1 MNDDQIAQ
9 IRAFNRFYTA
19 FIGVLDKHYL
29 NSGFS
34 LTEGRI
40 LFEIYHQP
48 AGITAS
54 ALIETL
60 HLDKGYLSRMLRQLE
75 KRRLIEK
82 KKAAND
88 KRSFYLFLSR
98 KGKLEFEKLNVATQE
113 HAAQLLVPLK
123 NAQIINLINYMEAI
137 RQILTNANI

>member
-1 MNDDQIAQ
+1 
-9 IRAFNRFYTA
+9 
-19 FIGVLDKHYL
+19 
-29 NSGFS
+29 
-34 LTEGRI
+34 
-40 LFEIYHQP
+40 
-48 AGITAS
+48 
-54 ALIETL
+54 
-60 HLDKGYLSRMLRQLE
+60 MLCQLE

-113 HAAQLLVPLK
+113 HATQLLVPLK
-123 NAQIINLINYMEAI
+123 NAQIVNLINYMEAI